1 MRVTVGSSAYNSLS
15 NIELAQTQL
24 AKLQQQLSSGN
35 QITTPSDD
43 PAGTVTALRARGEL
57 SRNSQYATNSAD
69 ALGWLSSADGTY
81 SQSVTT
87 LQQARTLVVQAL
99 NTGASDSTSRNAIA
113 TQLTGL
119 RTALMSLAN
128 TTYNGRPLFG
138 GTTADGTAFAADG
151 TYQGDAGQVTRAVG
165 AGNTVTVSAVGS
177 DVFGSGSTSVFSL
190 LQNLSSAISA
200 GGSSSTLNSAL
211 SDIDSAISQI
221 STAQSTEGA
230 AYQQVQRAQTV
241 GTTEA
246 TALKTRLSG
255 IEDVDLADLAVKVT
269 TANTTYQ
276 AALQTTASLGQMS
289 LLDFLR

>member
-1 MRVTVGSSAYNSLS
+1 MRITVGSSAYNSLS
-15 NIELAQTQL
+15 NIELAQSQL
-24 AKLQQQLSSGN
+24 AKLQEQLSSGN

-43 PAGTVTALRARGEL
+43 PSGTVNALRTRSELAR
-57 SRNSQYATNSAD
+57 NAQYATNSAD
-69 ALGWLSSADGTY
+69 AIGWLSTADGTY
-81 SQSVTT
+81 SQSVAT
-87 LQQARTLVVQAL
+87 LQQARTLVVEAL
-99 NTGASDSTSRNAIA
+99 NTGANDATSKNAIA
-113 TQLTGL
+113 QQLSGL
-119 RTALMSLAN
+119 RTALLSLAN

-138 GTTADGTAFAADG
+138 GTTAEGTAFAADG
-151 TYQGDAGQVTRAVG
+151 TYQGDSGAVTRAVG
-165 AGNTVTVSAVGS
+165 AGNVVTVSAVGT
-177 DVFGSGSTSVFSL
+177 DVFGSGGASVFTL
-190 LQNLSSAISA
+190 LQNLSAAVSS
-200 GGSSSTLNSAL
+200 GGPAATLDSAL
-211 SDIDSAISQI
+211 SDIDSAISRI

-276 AALQTTASLGQMS
+276 AALQTTASIGQLS

>member
-43 PAGTVTALRARGEL
+43 PAGTVIALRTRGEL

-81 SQSVTT
+81 SQSVIT

-99 NTGASDSTSRNAIA
+99 NTGASDSTSRDAIA
-113 TQLTGL
+113 SQLTGL
-119 RTALMSLAN
+119 RTALLSLAN

-177 DVFGSGSTSVFSL
+177 EVFGSGSNSVFSL
-190 LQNLSSAISA
+190 LQNLASAISA
-200 GGSSSTLNSAL
+200 GGASSTLDSAL
-211 SDIDSAISQI
+211 SDIDGAISRI

-276 AALQTTASLGQMS
+276 AALQTTASIGQLS